1 MDGFLRVYECV
12 IRRSLSIKVS
22 SIEKVYSRISVRT
35 RVSNKIILLFSNV
48 ANSVLNYV
56 TLLSLNSIFD
66 DATDIRMDFYY
77 RRIIRRF
84 PKNITKNDAEIP
96 KMENVSLLQVE

>member
-1 MDGFLRVYECV
+1 MRA
-12 IRRSLSIKVS
+12 
-22 SIEKVYSRISVRT
+22 

-66 DATDIRMDFYY
+66 DAIDIRMDFYY

>member
-56 TLLSLNSIFD
+56 TLLSLNSDFD
-66 DATDIRMDFYY
+66 RYTDGFLLSTH
-77 RRIIRRF
+77 
-84 PKNITKNDAEIP
+84 NSSIP
-96 KMENVSLLQVE
+96 

>member
-1 MDGFLRVYECV
+1 M
-12 IRRSLSIKVS
+12 
-22 SIEKVYSRISVRT
+22 EKVYSRISVRA